1 MVEYW
6 NNTVLTEWLNVDI
19 TWRWQNGWQGIL
31 GRPLDC
37 VGKWHHHLGRKP
49 QMPKLLNL
57 TQSLPRRRGRDRQ
70 SQRHSHAELDETL
83 EDNLKDTLREN
94 WTHASMSLALGSRLG
109 RWKLFPSQMCRR
121 LLLPLFLWMLNGR
134 QKNFQG
140 NGIGNSGRWSMRTGR
155 RGRVIAI
162 LSEGREGQKSEN
174 GAGVR
179 VCVGDVWLEAATS
192 FPTFGL
198 VNIIHISQIEIVT
211 EVTRSK
217 TKWLVSY
224 QIL

>member
-6 NNTVLTEWLNVDI
+6 NKTVLTELLNVDI

-94 WTHASMSLALGSRLG
+94 WTHASMSLAFGSWFG
-109 RWKLFPSQMCRR
+109 GWKLFPSQMCRR
-121 LLLPLFLWMLNGR
+121 LLLSLFLWMLNGR

-140 NGIGNSGRWSMRTGR
+140 NGIGNPGRRWMRTGR
-155 RGRVIAI
+155 RGRVITI
-162 LSEGREGQKSEN
+162 L
-174 GAGVR
+174 
-179 VCVGDVWLEAATS
+179 
-192 FPTFGL
+192 F
-198 VNIIHISQIEIVT
+198 
-211 EVTRSK
+211 
-217 TKWLVSY
+217 
-224 QIL
+224 

>member
-94 WTHASMSLALGSRLG
+94 WTHASMSLALGSGLG
-109 RWKLFPSQMCRR
+109 GWKLFPSQMCRR
-121 LLLPLFLWMLNGR
+121 LLLSLFLWMLMGTWAP
-134 QKNFQG
+134 KEF
-140 NGIGNSGRWSMRTGR
+140 S
-155 RGRVIAI
+155 
-162 LSEGREGQKSEN
+162 REWNWE
-174 GAGVR
+174 
-179 VCVGDVWLEAATS
+179 VWAQVDED
-192 FPTFGL
+192 
-198 VNIIHISQIEIVT
+198 
-211 EVTRSK
+211 RS
-217 TKWLVSY
+217 
-224 QIL
+224 

>member
-1 MVEYW
+1 
-6 NNTVLTEWLNVDI
+6 
-19 TWRWQNGWQGIL
+19 
-31 GRPLDC
+31 
-37 VGKWHHHLGRKP
+37 
-49 QMPKLLNL
+49 MPKLLNL

-83 EDNLKDTLREN
+83 EDNLERHSPRELDSCVN
-94 WTHASMSLALGSRLG
+94 VTSTRQLVWRVEIVSISNVQKAFAVT
-109 RWKLFPSQMCRR
+109 FP
-121 LLLPLFLWMLNGR
+121 LDAPWAPGR

-179 VCVGDVWLEAATS
+179 VCIGDVWQVAMSRGEE
-192 FPTFGL
+192 PGL
-198 VNIIHISQIEIVT
+198 REGG
-211 EVTRSK
+211 
-217 TKWLVSY
+217 
-224 QIL
+224 